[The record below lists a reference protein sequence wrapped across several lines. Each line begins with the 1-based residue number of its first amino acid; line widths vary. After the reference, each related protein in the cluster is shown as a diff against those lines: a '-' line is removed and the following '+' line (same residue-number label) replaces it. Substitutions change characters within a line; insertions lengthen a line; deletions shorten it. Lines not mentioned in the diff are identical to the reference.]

1 MQGEITNKVTDLYKK
16 INFDGINNL
25 IENNKNILIY
35 LVAFYIIYIVT
46 KDILT
51 GIINI
56 IVYVSIFILMYYYYN
71 KYNKLR
77 TI

>member
-35 LVAFYIIYIVT
+35 LVAFYIIYVVT

-51 GIINI
+51 GIINM
-56 IVYVSIFILMYYYYN
+56 IVYASVFILIYYYYN
-71 KYNKLR
+71 KYNKS
-77 TI
+77 I